1 MTFIIQS
8 IAFQL
13 IDRSSIFNAKVP
25 DLSDLEKRTKHEKLI
40 VEMIEEE
47 KIYLDEGLSLKEFS
61 DAVSLPPAY
70 VSELINQKFN
80 CSFKRLI
87 NRYRL
92 EEAKRI
98 IKATYNTDIK
108 LIEVAFEAGF
118 SNKVS
123 FYRTFK
129 ELDQISPS
137 DYLEKIKNQENA

>member
-25 DLSDLEKRTKHEKLI
+25 DLSNLEKRTKHEKLI

-47 KIYLDEGLSLKEFS
+47 KVYLDEGLSLKEFS

-80 CSFKRLI
+80 
-87 NRYRL
+87 
-92 EEAKRI
+92 
-98 IKATYNTDIK
+98 
-108 LIEVAFEAGF
+108 
-118 SNKVS
+118 
-123 FYRTFK
+123 
-129 ELDQISPS
+129 
-137 DYLEKIKNQENA
+137 